1 MVNKKYLILIFIAL
15 LIIPGTIFAQGIIKG
30 RGDIII
36 KQNEEVR
43 GDIRIGDG
51 NVTIYGRVLGKVI
64 VLKGNINL
72 MKNSYVRG
80 DVITYNGRI
89 NIEEGAVVLGRKI
102 EFIREK
108 EQEFNIPPIL
118 ISGRE
123 FLLKILIS
131 LIIFLI
137 SFIFLTLFK
146 NISTTTYSFL
156 KSNLISIFL
165 IGSLIFTIFIYNI
178 PKEAIFPF
186 GRSLYLLYIISITL
200 MILFGIPSIVKLLGE
215 FLLKIFK
222 VDIQDFLLK
231 DFLISILGTVVILI
245 LIIIPLIGNFI
256 LGFLAALSFG
266 LSFLFFIF
274 KIFKSQ

>member
-30 RGDIII
+30 RGDIVI
-36 KQNEEVR
+36 KNNEEVR

-51 NVTIYGRVLGKVI
+51 NVTIYGRVLGNVI

-102 EFIREK
+102 EVIRESEK
-108 EQEFNIPPIL
+108 EFNIPAIL

>member
-51 NVTIYGRVLGKVI
+51 NVTIYGRVLGNVI

-102 EFIREK
+102 EVIRESEK
-108 EQEFNIPPIL
+108 EFNIPAIL

-156 KSNLISIFL
+156 KSNLISNFL

>member
-30 RGDIII
+30 RGDIVI

-51 NVTIYGRVLGKVI
+51 NVTIYGRVLGNVI

-108 EQEFNIPPIL
+108 EQEFNIPAIL

-123 FLLKILIS
+123 FLLKIVLT
-131 LIIFLI
+131 LLIFLI

-146 NISTTTYSFL
+146 NFSDNAYSFL
-156 KSNLISIFL
+156 KSNIISIFL
-165 IGSLIFTIFIYNI
+165 LGSIIFTIFIYNI
-178 PKEAIFPF
+178 PKEAVAPF
-186 GRSLYLLYIISITL
+186 GRSLYFIYFISIVL
-200 MILFGIPSIVKLLGE
+200 LILFGIPPVVKLLGE
-215 FLLKIFK
+215 FLLKMFK
-222 VDIQDFLLK
+222 FDIQDFLLK

-256 LGFLAALSFG
+256 LGLFAAIFFG
-266 LSFLFFIF
+266 QSFLFLIY